1 MIICSWYSGIGN
13 FNYYPKFFF
22 FFEFWMFEKCTK
34 RIDKHSQ
41 FDCQMI

>member
-22 FFEFWMFEKCTK
+22 FFEFWMFEKCRK
-34 RIDKHSQ
+34 LQVQVGHPHGKN
-41 FDCQMI
+41 